1 MEQVHE
7 GPGHEDVA
15 LTLSTPTADGGLLH
29 RSWTVCACS
38 GLVKRTEPLL
48 GPPHWQTIATRQAVA
63 DSAAAVL
70 QVPGAVHLG
79 EGF

>member
-7 GPGHEDVA
+7 GPGHEDVI
-15 LTLSTPTADGGLLH
+15 LSLSTPTADGGLLH

-38 GLVKRTEPLL
+38 ALVRRIEPLL
-48 GPPHWQTIATRQAVA
+48 GTPHHQTVASRQAVE

-70 QVPGAVHLG
+70 QVPGAVHIG

>member
-7 GPGHEDVA
+7 GSGHEDVI
-15 LTLSTPTADGGLLH
+15 LSLATPTADGGLLH

-38 GLVKRTEPLL
+38 ALVRRIEPLL
-48 GPPHWQTIATRQAVA
+48 GPPQQQTLATRQAVEGT
-63 DSAAAVL
+63 AAAVR
-70 QVPGAVHLG
+70 QVPGAVHFG

>member
-7 GPGHEDVA
+7 GPGHEDVV
-15 LTLSTPTADGGLLH
+15 LSLSTPAGDGGLVH
-29 RSWTVCACS
+29 RSWTICACS
-38 GLVKRTEPLL
+38 ALVHKIEPLL
-48 GPPHWQTIATRQAVA
+48 GPPHHQTVASRQAVA

-70 QVPGAVHLG
+70 AVPGAVHTG